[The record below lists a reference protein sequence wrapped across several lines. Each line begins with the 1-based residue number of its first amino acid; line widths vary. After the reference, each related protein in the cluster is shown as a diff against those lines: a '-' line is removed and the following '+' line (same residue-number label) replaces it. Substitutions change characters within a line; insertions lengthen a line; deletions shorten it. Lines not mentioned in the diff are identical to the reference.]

1 MSNRDADNDLDL
13 PELQATKRGGG
24 GGGGCVR
31 ASTSQQ
37 EFYLND
43 VDTVSSDFNLYSS
56 DRASK
61 TIDLKW
67 ALRVFESN
75 YQLNILENG
84 AKMMIAFS
92 LIEGA
97 ILNGEKILLFSQSLL
112 TLNMIEQ
119 FLAKNY
125 VPNSNEEKW
134 EKYKNYYRIDGSTS
148 GLEREKLINSF
159 NEKNNGLWLFLLSTR
174 AGCLGINLI
183 GANRVIIF
191 DASFNPCHDAQAVCR
206 VYRYGQQKKSYI
218 YRLIADNT
226 MEKKIYDRQI
236 NKQNVSDRVVDEIQ
250 SENHFTRTEVEKL
263 IHYVK
268 EDAEPA
274 DLSNI
279 YSKCNDQVLINTCL
293 KYNNLITKEPFK
305 HESLLLD
312 KKEYQL
318 SNREKRDA
326 FKHYEYEKRMP
337 LNSSKGSSYAASYF
351 AKLNATNRQ
360 VFFILL

>member
-1 MSNRDADNDLDL
+1 
-13 PELQATKRGGG
+13 
-24 GGGGCVR
+24 V
-31 ASTSQQ
+31 
-37 EFYLND
+37 
-43 VDTVSSDFNLYSS
+43 
-56 DRASK
+56 
-61 TIDLKW
+61 
-67 ALRVFESN
+67 
-75 YQLNILENG
+75 
-84 AKMMIAFS
+84 
-92 LIEGA
+92 
-97 ILNGEKILLFSQSLL
+97 
-112 TLNMIEQ
+112 
-119 FLAKNY
+119 LA
-125 VPNSNEEKW
+125 V
-134 EKYKNYYRIDGSTS
+134 
-148 GLEREKLINSF
+148 
-159 NEKNNGLWLFLLSTR
+159 
-174 AGCLGINLI
+174 NLI